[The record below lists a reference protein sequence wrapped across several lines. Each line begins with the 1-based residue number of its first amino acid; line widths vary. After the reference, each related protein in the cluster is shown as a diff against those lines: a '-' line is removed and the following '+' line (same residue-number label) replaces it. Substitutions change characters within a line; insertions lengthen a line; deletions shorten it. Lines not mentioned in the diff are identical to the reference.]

1 MQLLLNTVML
11 EVNRWTQDHQLTAP
25 LIDLLPG
32 IKRAGF
38 NALEVWQYHL
48 SRLDRT
54 ELDALIRT
62 LGELEMR
69 VDVVGI
75 YPLLHQTGPEG
86 DAAAALAERIMDYTA
101 LLGAKVAKVFAG
113 RVPSAQADEA
123 CRARSIEGLRT
134 LAEQAARHG
143 MEMTAETHGNTL
155 ADTTESTLQLLDEL
169 SDISSFGI
177 CYQPYTFKDT
187 RTALAEY
194 DAVAHAVRHVH
205 LQNRNDDGN
214 CRLPDGWLDYRRLLT
229 HIKQVGFIG
238 PLSLEFTAGLFP
250 PEGEPFDVQIIL
262 DNAEKDRVF
271 VEEVWEGQA

>member
-1 MQLLLNTVML
+1 MELLLNTVML

-54 ELDALIRT
+54 ELGALIRR
-62 LGELEMR
+62 LDELEMR
-69 VDVVGI
+69 TDIVGI

-86 DAAAALAERIMDYTA
+86 DDAARLAERIMDYTA

-113 RVPSAQADEA
+113 RVPSEQADEA
-123 CRARSIEGLRT
+123 CRARSVERLRT
-134 LAEQAARHG
+134 LAKQAARYD

-169 SDISSFGI
+169 SDVPNFGI

-187 RTALAEY
+187 GAALAEY
-194 DAVAHAVRHVH
+194 DAVAYAVRHVH
-205 LQNRNDDGN
+205 LQNRDDIGN
-214 CRLPDGWLDYRRLLT
+214 CRLPDGWLDYRKLLT
-229 HIKQVGFIG
+229 HIKQAGFTG

-262 DNAEKDRVF
+262 DNAERDRSF
-271 VEEVWEGQA
+271 VEEVWNG

>member
-229 HIKQVGFIG
+229 HIKQAGFTG

-271 VEEVWEGQA
+271 VEEVWNG